1 MDPLEPQH
9 VVSRVPLVE
18 KTVPGHREDGTQWNA
33 QAARLEKDRLHQ
45 DEHVRME
52 RQDPK
57 AESETDVNRQGRP
70 AVDRKFSKRTSAP
83 EKDGIEW
90 VEEAEDA
97 LPHTF
102 EAEA

>member
-1 MDPLEPQH
+1 MDPLEPPH

-18 KTVPGHREDGTQWNA
+18 KTVPGHREDGTQWNT
-33 QAARLEKDRLHQ
+33 QAARLERDRVHQ

-52 RQDPK
+52 RQDPR
-57 AESETDVNRQGRP
+57 AEPETDVNRQDRQ
-70 AVDRKFSKRTSAP
+70 AVDKKPAKRVPAP
-83 EKDGIEW
+83 EKGGIEW